1 MASSA
6 PKSEAARAARGSG
19 SGPENQGTLNLLL
32 CVRNFPSELEDRI
45 GFALSRRTSKRSE
58 LPAGKKA
65 ACLEACINPAEG
77 LHHWRCPNH
86 PDRTGEL
93 QMWEGLE
100 NSGEGAKHLWERLES
115 AGEEATQPTL
125 QKVGTVKMPWHVPVR
140 GILSPLRGSSDR
152 PSRSSS
158 DRPSR
163 GSSDRPSRG
172 SSDRLSRA
180 ATPGSAPTEKEAGG
194 CTLDEQ
200 SYLAR
205 NTTLVARNA
214 ALEAKLAE
222 ANAVIRQLDP
232 EGCAGYTEQL
242 PEPCSPPIDSP
253 SGPESLLQSARSPR
267 AERGGESPNSV
278 ACDVIKAA

>member
-19 SGPENQGTLNLLL
+19 SGPENQGTLHLLL
-32 CVRNFPSELEDRI
+32 CVRNFPSELEDRT

-58 LPAGKKA
+58 QPAGKKA

-86 PDRTGEL
+86 PDRKGEL
-93 QMWEGLE
+93 QVWEGLE
-100 NSGEGAKHLWERLES
+100 NSGEGANHLWEGLES

-125 QKVGTVKMPWHVPVR
+125 QNVGTVKMPWHVPVR

-152 PSRSSS
+152 P
-158 DRPSR
+158 
-163 GSSDRPSRG
+163 
-172 SSDRLSRA
+172 SRA

-232 EGCAGYTEQL
+232 DGCAGYTEQM
-242 PEPCSPPIDSP
+242 PEPCAPPIDSP
-253 SGPESLLQSARSPR
+253 TGPESLLQSARSPR
-267 AERGGESPNSV
+267 AKRGGESPNSV